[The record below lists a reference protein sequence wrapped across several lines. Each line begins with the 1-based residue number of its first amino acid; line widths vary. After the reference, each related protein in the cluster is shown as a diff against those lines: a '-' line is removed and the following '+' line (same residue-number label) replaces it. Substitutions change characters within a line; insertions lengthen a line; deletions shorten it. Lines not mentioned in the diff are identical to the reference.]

1 VISHD
6 AIEPQR
12 VEQFLVSMT
21 ADSEVLPRFRA
32 ATSER
37 RAYDFRTSTTK
48 RRWCFLGKQ
57 GGRPGTQYQHN
68 KTTALWERGSGVA
81 RGSIGGG
88 ALSDVEVPSGPPD
101 VPL

>member
-32 ATSER
+32 ATSKR

-48 RRWCFLGKQ
+48 RQWC
-57 GGRPGTQYQHN
+57 
-68 KTTALWERGSGVA
+68 
-81 RGSIGGG
+81 
-88 ALSDVEVPSGPPD
+88 LSW
-101 VPL
+101 LR